1 MFIIFKLNSLMEEAA
16 MIKKLLE
23 KNIIGILGI
32 SLTTVIGV
40 LTYQLLTGLFIQAV
54 VASLNTMPH

>member
-1 MFIIFKLNSLMEEAA
+1 

>member
-1 MFIIFKLNSLMEEAA
+1 

-32 SLTTVIGV
+32 SLTTVIGI
-40 LTYQLLTGLFIQAV
+40 LTYQLMTAFFIETV
-54 VASLNTMPH
+54 VASLNSMPH